1 MQNLKTNKLEKQLDV
16 LIARYQ
22 TLRDENKK
30 LRSSQISLQTERKTL
45 LEKNELATG
54 KIEAMIHRLK
64 TMESKNG

>member
-30 LRSSQISLQTERKTL
+30 LRSSQVALQTERKKL